1 MERRTAAVS
10 VVTVIPPTARR
21 TNLNNTDIFS
31 HGEIEYDL
39 YCDVDGRPA
48 PELNWYKVCSYN
60 VDTLVKVLN
69 FGIRFVTS
77 LLTSAISSQ
86 LSGLHTASR

>member
-1 MERRTAAVS
+1 MTLSLQKFTLGLSEEERRTAAVS

-48 PELNWYKVCSYN
+48 PELNWYKVCS
-60 VDTLVKVLN
+60 
-69 FGIRFVTS
+69 F
-77 LLTSAISSQ
+77 
-86 LSGLHTASR
+86 

>member
-1 MERRTAAVS
+1 VS

-48 PELNWYKVCSYN
+48 PELNWYKVCS
-60 VDTLVKVLN
+60 
-69 FGIRFVTS
+69 F
-77 LLTSAISSQ
+77 
-86 LSGLHTASR
+86 